1 MQYPQSSGEPSG
13 CIQSLVISRLIIGML
28 LIPIGLIIGAVL
40 AVLLTFYALTVHP
53 LLALLVILGCAGILV
68 GVAKWEGR
76 RVAKE
81 NPRDD

>member
-28 LIPIGLIIGAVL
+28 LVPIGLIMGAVL
-40 AVLLTFYALTVHP
+40 AVLLTFYALAVHP
-53 LLALLVILGCAGILV
+53 LLALLVIASVAGILV

-76 RVAKE
+76 RVTRDL
-81 NPRDD
+81 PRDD